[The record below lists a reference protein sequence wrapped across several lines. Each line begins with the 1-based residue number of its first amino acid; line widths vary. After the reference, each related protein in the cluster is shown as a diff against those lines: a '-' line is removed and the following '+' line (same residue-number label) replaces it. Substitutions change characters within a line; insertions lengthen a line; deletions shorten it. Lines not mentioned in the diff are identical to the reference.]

1 MLLSFQHLV
10 YFSKLLVFVQEPID
24 LLILNVTLIPQF
36 AYCVLKLSSKLIVLA
51 SELIDLLTQ
60 LLNLYFS
67 HVCFVL
73 DFELLFLQELVR
85 CLLIL
90 KLSLARK
97 QLLLDDIYQSTRA
110 PSRITLSGAFWRKA

>member
-1 MLLSFQHLV
+1 M
-10 YFSKLLVFVQEPID
+10 VFVQEPID

-60 LLNLYFS
+60 LLNLNFS